1 MKRPISIY
9 FVAAWCFLALVMQG
23 RPLSRWLAANFS
35 DGSSSAETGEM
46 IGGIVF
52 ILIIW
57 HVVCLIQLKSFNR
70 WFSIVLFGWWT
81 LVLTWIVFA
90 LFHTFVNPTREVLFF
105 LTLDTLN
112 VACIWYLGRR
122 SFRTFAVQFVA
133 EREKEKLSRTI
144 QKKIRRGL

>member
-105 LTLDTLN
+105 
-112 VACIWYLGRR
+112 
-122 SFRTFAVQFVA
+122 
-133 EREKEKLSRTI
+133 
-144 QKKIRRGL
+144 